1 MKSGYQRHSL
11 CLSDVFDT
19 DVACRHFASCPWLAG
34 YSRVSGS
41 PRRALVFGASGQ
53 IGQRV
58 CANLL
63 REGWQIDAVS
73 RSEQADAPGLRWV
86 KGDLQQV
93 NGLPARVDGV
103 FSCGP
108 LDGFA
113 QWHAACA
120 HIAPRI
126 VAFGST
132 SVEVKRDSADAAE
145 RDIASRLRSAEA
157 LLFATAAAHGTQA
170 TVLRPTLIYGAG
182 RDMTLTRIVALARRS
197 GFFVLPKS
205 ATGGRQPVHVQ
216 DLADAVL
223 AVVDVPATHGKA
235 YALPGGETLTYT
247 QMVERVLH
255 SLQPPARL
263 VPVPSPI
270 FSGVLSVARALG
282 KMQGMG
288 DAVVAR
294 MQQDLVFD
302 LEPARRDFGYAP
314 RAFKPTADMFS

>member
-1 MKSGYQRHSL
+1 M
-11 CLSDVFDT
+11 
-19 DVACRHFASCPWLAG
+19 
-34 YSRVSGS
+34 SGS
-41 PRRALVFGASGQ
+41 PRHALVFGASGQ

-58 CANLL
+58 CAKLL
-63 REGWQIDAVS
+63 RDGWQIDAVS
-73 RSEQADAPGLRWV
+73 RSEHADASGLRWIR
-86 KGDLQQV
+86 GDLQQV
-93 NGLPARVDGV
+93 DGLPARVDAV

-113 QWHAACA
+113 QWHAAA
-120 HIAPRI
+120 ASIAPRI

-132 SVEVKRDSADAAE
+132 SVEVKRDSVDAEE
-145 RDIASRLRSAEA
+145 RDIATRLRSAEA
-157 LLFATAAAHGTQA
+157 LLFATAAAQGAQA

-197 GFFVLPKS
+197 GFFVLPKN
-205 ATGGRQPVHVQ
+205 ANGGRQPVHVQ
-216 DLADAVL
+216 DLADAAL
-223 AVVDVPATHGKA
+223 AVVDIAATHGNA
-235 YALPGGETLTYT
+235 YALPGGETITYT

-263 VPVPSPI
+263 LQVPSPI

-282 KMQGMG
+282 RMQGMG

-314 RAFKPTADMFS
+314 RAFKPTADMFQ